1 MMHLT
6 SSPVHM
12 SGTSIKYVTSR
23 FSDNMPRV
31 EFDESILATPCDRF
45 LVYDHVL
52 RSLHTQHPVSH
63 AVQPMSGTS
72 QQYAPQPHP
81 TPVPFSTYPFNPYP
95 AYINQYNNQQ
105 YATQHMTKVI
115 SPDDTAVFVS
125 DGQSWKE
132 YNLEKVFSW

>member
-6 SSPVHM
+6 SSPVHR
-12 SGTSIKYVTSR
+12 SGKSIKGVTSR
-23 FSDNMPRV
+23 FSDNMPGV
-31 EFDESILATPCDRF
+31 ELDESSLATPCDWY
-45 LVYDHVL
+45 LGYDPVL

-63 AVQPMSGTS
+63 PVQPMSGAS
-72 QQYAPQPHP
+72 QQYAPQPQT
-81 TPVPFSTYPFNPYP
+81 TPFPFSTYSFTPYP

-125 DGQSWKE
+125 YGQSWKE